1 MRFMDRIFSFFEKE
15 NTLDTFEKYL
25 AVRNEYLILK
35 NSLKHR
41 KRKKLISLSEIE
53 NEEKKLEKLLKKKW
67 YWEKRLVDVSK
78 GLFLGVGVDLV
89 LVKELIPIYLDW
101 KKLVNHYFVY
111 GTSQVGKSR
120 LLAIHVRQMILNNW
134 NVLVVDPKGGKGQE
148 ILSWIIEFA
157 GEAGRTEDLF
167 LINPVYADYTDCF
180 NPLYGLGNEEIA
192 SMVQLLC
199 KGGGGSDMDF
209 FADLGYKVIL
219 ADLYC
224 LEFLETVSDPDGS
237 IVQSRINNELINYYK
252 LMELKGEQTAK
263 YDKLNK
269 IIMPDVTQRMN
280 TKRPHRIHNNNEYSM
295 VVDRTLI
302 TFKELAHYSN
312 FDNLQYLIQ
321 TMLDFAITDIEDKK
335 VLAKLK
341 YLKSEAINLMRDLKS
356 IKEDF
361 FIKVSTSLTTLL
373 SQLSSGK
380 IGQLLCT
387 VRINPLVNRLYR
399 KDKGLICVIQPA
411 PLKFQKV
418 SEMVLKI
425 ILKMFESVFGLI
437 GASGRGMTRKVG
449 LIIDEAKTV
458 MYPGIEELY
467 NKAGGLGMTIGGY
480 TQSRGDIKYKLG
492 ADLAEVVED
501 CVNTL
506 FYMRTNSGE
515 ARKYMASNFGTI
527 RKHSYNYTS
536 QNTVTDGKF
545 MIETKD
551 EDIVTPNH
559 IKALGIG
566 NGYVIHAGEKYRVEF
581 PYQAEP
587 FGSIEMPILKEEEML
602 SGLTNLE
609 IIIENE
615 MKKMN
620 DINEEVN
627 AAKRIKE
634 NELTNVY

>member
-1 MRFMDRIFSFFEKE
+1 
-15 NTLDTFEKYL
+15 
-25 AVRNEYLILK
+25 
-35 NSLKHR
+35 
-41 KRKKLISLSEIE
+41 
-53 NEEKKLEKLLKKKW
+53 
-67 YWEKRLVDVSK
+67 
-78 GLFLGVGVDLV
+78 
-89 LVKELIPIYLDW
+89 
-101 KKLVNHYFVY
+101 
-111 GTSQVGKSR
+111 
-120 LLAIHVRQMILNNW
+120 
-134 NVLVVDPKGGKGQE
+134 
-148 ILSWIIEFA
+148 
-157 GEAGRTEDLF
+157 
-167 LINPVYADYTDCF
+167 
-180 NPLYGLGNEEIA
+180 
-192 SMVQLLC
+192 
-199 KGGGGSDMDF
+199 
-209 FADLGYKVIL
+209 
-219 ADLYC
+219 
-224 LEFLETVSDPDGS
+224 
-237 IVQSRINNELINYYK
+237 
-252 LMELKGEQTAK
+252 MELRGEQTAK

-280 TKRPHRIHNNNEYSM
+280 TKRPHHNHNNNEYSM

-341 YLKSEAINLMRDLKS
+341 YLKSEAMNLMRDLKS

-361 FIKVSTSLTTLL
+361 FVKVSTSLTTLL

-467 NKAGGLGMTIGGY
+467 NKAGGLGMTIGAY

-506 FYMRTNSGE
+506 FYLRTNSKE
-515 ARKYMASNFGTI
+515 ARDYMAGNFGTI
-527 RKHSYNYTS
+527 RKHTYNYTS

-551 EDIVTPNH
+551 EELVTSNH
-559 IKALGIG
+559 IKGLGIG

-581 PYQAEP
+581 PYQGEP
-587 FGSIEMPILKEEEML
+587 MGSIEMPILKEEEMV

-609 IIIENE
+609 VIIENE

-620 DINEEVN
+620 EINEELKKVN
-627 AAKRIKE
+627 NTEYKE
-634 NELTNVY
+634 LKDAQ